1 MGRVLCM
8 GTMCGY
14 GFSVCVGYYIWVG
27 VLGMCRVLC
36 MGIIYG

>member
-27 VLGMCRVLC
+27 VLGMGFHDVAFLPS
-36 MGIIYG
+36 